1 MEKVWARLRS
11 LAPFSS
17 SSSSTPPPPPSLPDF
32 TFSDVDDVFVLVV
45 DLVDVVGSG
54 SDRLSASLDGLNVVV
69 VVVVVVVV
77 DDDVVFLDDRP
88 SKDLRVG
95 RKHLKNKCSEER

>member
-32 TFSDVDDVFVLVV
+32 TFSDVDDVFLLVV

-69 VVVVVVVV
+69 VVVVEVV

-95 RKHLKNKCSEER
+95 RKHLKNKCSKER